1 MAVAQYRSIDYLDG
15 HRKQTFRLPRRLCL
29 PSLIPVE
36 AKQTVVRQYAG
47 HQEVTSTRLFT
58 T

>member
-15 HRKQTFRLPRRLCL
+15 HRKQTFRLPGSLCL
-29 PSLIPVE
+29 HSLIPVE

-47 HQEVTSTRLFT
+47 GNHQ
-58 T
+58 